1 MTGAVTSLNALITQA
16 TEMLNKEVLTTQEAK
31 DALSKAIESANA
43 AAEGE
48 LTLEIYTEQVD
59 ALNAAIKAGN
69 EAITAAAA
77 LETKYDTHQDK
88 VSGTGEGSYE
98 DYVDTE
104 GYEEL
109 ADVLVEIDDKINGEG
124 IFASMA
130 EIDDYNTK
138 LDRAYSK
145 MMSGGIDFST
155 ASKDT
160 PVDAT
165 NLIINPSFQKRTY
178 DESAG

>member
-1 MTGAVTSLNALITQA
+1 M
-16 TEMLNKEVLTTQEAK
+16 
-31 DALSKAIESANA
+31 
-43 AAEGE
+43 
-48 LTLEIYTEQVD
+48 
-59 ALNAAIKAGN
+59 
-69 EAITAAAA
+69 
-77 LETKYDTHQDK
+77 
-88 VSGTGEGSYE
+88 SGTGEGSYE

-165 NLIINPSFQKRTY
+165 NLIINRASRNGLMTKVQENGRMNHLQMVGRQLVVRRRV
-178 DESAG
+178 D